1 MEYEMPMNL
10 SIFDNNLRYLTDG
23 GLETTLIFHD
33 QVELPFFAS
42 FTLLESPL
50 GREKLCNYYRS
61 YLELYQANQCGFI
74 LETPTWR
81 ANTDWARKLGYDQ
94 AQTGRFNM
102 EAVGLFRNLAS
113 EYQKPG
119 FPILIS
125 GNIGPRGDG
134 YIPGKTMSIK
144 EAEEYHLGQV
154 AAFKMASADLVT
166 AVTIN
171 YPQEAI
177 GIINA
182 TVKQDIP
189 VVISF
194 TVETD
199 GNLPCGMSLQEAIEE
214 TDKVTHNAC
223 SHYMVNCA
231 HPSHYLQPVIRGGA
245 WLERIG
251 GVRSNASV
259 LSHAELDEAEALD
272 EGDPE
277 EFGYLHKVFVQRL
290 PNLRVFGGCCGTDCR
305 HVEALAK
312 SCLD

>member
-1 MEYEMPMNL
+1 MPTNQSVFDSNL
-10 SIFDNNLRYLTDG
+10 MYLTDG
-23 GLETTLIFHD
+23 GLETTLIFHERL
-33 QVELPFFAS
+33 ELPCFAS
-42 FTLLESPL
+42 FILLESSE
-50 GREKLCNYYRS
+50 GREQLYKYYRQ
-61 YLELYQANQCGFI
+61 YLALYQTRECGFV

-81 ANTDWARKLGYDQ
+81 ANRDWASKLGYDE
-94 AQTGRFNM
+94 AQTRKFN
-102 EAVGLFRNLAS
+102 ADAISVCRDLSR
-113 EYQKPG
+113 EYAKPG

-134 YIPGKTMSIK
+134 YIPGQTMSAHESEK
-144 EAEEYHLGQV
+144 YHMEQI
-154 AAFKMASADLVT
+154 AAFKSADADLVT

-182 TVKQDIP
+182 AAKQDIP
-189 VVISF
+189 VVIAF

-199 GNLPCGMSLQEAIEE
+199 GRLPCGLSLQAAIEE
-214 TDKVTHNAC
+214 TDSMTDGAC
-223 SHYMVNCA
+223 LHYMVNCA

-245 WLERIG
+245 WLKRIG

-259 LSHAELDEAEALD
+259 LSHVELDEAEVLD
-272 EGDPE
+272 EGDPD